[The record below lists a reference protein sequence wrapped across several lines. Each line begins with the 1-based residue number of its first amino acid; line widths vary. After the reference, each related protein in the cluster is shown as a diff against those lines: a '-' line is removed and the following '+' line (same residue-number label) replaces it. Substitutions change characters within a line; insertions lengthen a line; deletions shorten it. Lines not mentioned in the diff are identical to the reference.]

1 MEPMNF
7 EQLPDGRTL
16 IWGGVA
22 VREVND
28 RLDLGLP
35 ENPHDR
41 LGGYVFGAL
50 NRIGRIGDVV
60 EFDGGRILN
69 PSFSRY
75 RVPRITDTPALDVTL
90 VGDPDTPS
98 TGAGEPAIVTVA
110 AGIANAVMSA
120 TGRQVD
126 TLPITPQL

>member
-1 MEPMNF
+1 MSGGHGSRAVEEIIGEIQDEHEADEPMNF

-28 RLDLGLP
+28 RLDLSLP

-50 NRIGRIGDVV
+50 NRIGRVGDVV
-60 EFDGGRILN
+60 EFDGGRFQITEM
-69 PSFSRY
+69 RGR
-75 RVPRITDTPALDVTL
+75 RVEYVVLLQEPGPPPAGAPRAGAPPA
-90 VGDPDTPS
+90 
-98 TGAGEPAIVTVA
+98 GAPPA
-110 AGIANAVMSA
+110 M
-120 TGRQVD
+120 
-126 TLPITPQL
+126 